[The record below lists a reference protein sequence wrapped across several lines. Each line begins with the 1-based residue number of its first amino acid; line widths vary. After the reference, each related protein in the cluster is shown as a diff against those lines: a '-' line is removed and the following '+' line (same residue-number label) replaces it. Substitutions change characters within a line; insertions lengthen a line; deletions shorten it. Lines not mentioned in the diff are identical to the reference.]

1 MESVGM
7 DAGLRE
13 LTLKD
18 IVYGLVVPTIV
29 GLVIIAFA
37 LSEPFL
43 AQINPTLIGIFVFG
57 VQEVIMT
64 VGVAMLLGLVWNKWA
79 GGASG
84 FLLGS
89 IYALWYSISGV
100 FSPGWT
106 RDISL
111 LGYAISA
118 MLIGYIA
125 GALNKGSPSFPRMLF
140 SGLVSG
146 IAGALFLWLTL
157 QLSPL
162 GLVTGSFG
170 FFVTITPRITF
181 GILMPV
187 FAKIFMKFG
196 FTPKKERA
204 NVILEKPT

>member
-1 MESVGM
+1 MP
-7 DAGLRE
+7 AGIGE
-13 LTLKD
+13 LTIRD
-18 IVYGLVVPTIV
+18 IVYGLVMPIIV
-29 GLVIIAFA
+29 GLLIVAFA

-111 LGYAISA
+111 LGYVISA

-125 GALNKGSPSFPRMLF
+125 GALNKGSSSFPRMLF

-146 IAGALFLWLTL
+146 IAGALFLWLTF

-162 GLVTGSFG
+162 ALVTGGFG

-187 FAKIFMKFG
+187 FAKIFMRFG
-196 FTPKKERA
+196 YDPKQEGV
-204 NVILEKPT
+204 NIPVEKST